1 MGGINMTIKEDLYN
15 LFSLGFT
22 YERINEYT
30 CYGME
35 YIQKEREKINKYTKE
50 D

>member
-1 MGGINMTIKEDLYN
+1 MTIKEDLYN

-22 YERINEYT
+22 DERINEYT

-35 YIQKEREKINKYTKE
+35 YIQKEREKFNKFTKE
-50 D
+50 E